1 MSEKSPLSQISNP
14 EPISV
19 ERPKS
24 TSRLFVYGIL
34 KRGFPLDLKQYGG
47 KFLGKARIAGTQLY
61 HIGGGVG
68 LRKTADLEAKA
79 VGELW
84 EIPNSLWRWLDDIE
98 QNGFCYTREW
108 FNAEFVFKED
118 GDLTSAQA
126 YVHSYP
132 GMDYVNPVEGNDWHG

>member
-1 MSEKSPLSQISNP
+1 MPQISNP

-24 TSRLFVYGIL
+24 TSRIFVYGIL

-68 LRKTADLEAKA
+68 LRKTADLATKA

-84 EIPNSLWRWLDDIE
+84 EVPNSLWHWLDDIE
-98 QNGFCYTREW
+98 QNGFCYTREK
-108 FNAEFVFKED
+108 FAIERPILCEED
-118 GDLTSAQA
+118 QMGLSLEPAWA

-132 GMDYVNPVEGNDWHG
+132 GMDYVNQVEGNDWHG

>member
-1 MSEKSPLSQISNP
+1 MSEKSQLSRTSNP
-14 EPISV
+14 EPILV

-24 TSRLFVYGIL
+24 IQTPYDKIFVYGIL

-68 LRKTADLEAKA
+68 LRKTANLEAKA

-84 EIPNSLWRWLDDIE
+84 EVPNSLWRWLDDIE

-108 FNAEFVFKED
+108 FN
-118 GDLTSAQA
+118 
-126 YVHSYP
+126 
-132 GMDYVNPVEGNDWHG
+132 VE